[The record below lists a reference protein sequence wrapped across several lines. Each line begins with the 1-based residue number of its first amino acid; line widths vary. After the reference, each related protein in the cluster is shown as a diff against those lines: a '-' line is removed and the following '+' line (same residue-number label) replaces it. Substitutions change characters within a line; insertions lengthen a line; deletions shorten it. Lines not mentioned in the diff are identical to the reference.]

1 MESQLAHVSVE
12 TVSEKN
18 KLPKENQ
25 KMKNHGVEVNEPI
38 KFGSHGIKESIKEE
52 GKKAPAIGLRKD
64 AVEDWPEPKQ
74 IHSFYIIRYRRY
86 EDPKLKP
93 KFDQAEKELQKMNK
107 ERSQII
113 EKLRAKRAERSGLI
127 GQRQSVSA
135 ENQEFWTVIDGKRKE
150 MEPLQDALGKLRGPR
165 KAGREGSSSLCSS
178 EEELDKFIKSL
189 QYRIQH
195 EKIPLNEEK
204 QILREIKRLEG
215 TRAEVRERMGKL
227 RVPRKAGR
235 EGSSCSSE
243 EELDNLIK
251 SLQYCIQ
258 HESIPLTE
266 EKKILREIK
275 RLEGTRGEVRENM
288 AMRAQI
294 QDSMG
299 EKETIQKQVKLIS
312 GNLDGVRKEQ
322 QAVKAKLKV
331 LDDQLDANT
340 SQIKSLD
347 EELKELTKKRDK
359 AFVNVQELR
368 NQREEGNAPFY
379 QNFALLQKA
388 KLLADKKDVEAL
400 KQLTLT
406 EVDKFISLFSGSK
419 PFRDDYERR
428 ILTSLDIRQ
437 LSRDGRMRN
446 PDEKPLVLPQAQ
458 TVSQSEIVEKTNAR
472 PKKEES
478 VPPAQ
483 NVNKDKNTKK
493 PKDASSKVTESTT
506 EKYIFHVEEEIHG
519 LENKPKSKEYDE
531 ARLKEMKKEEEIA
544 KNRQAMERKKK
555 LAEKA
560 AAKAAR
566 KAQKEAERKKLKE
579 IILII
584 LSLVFGFASKEVTL
598 AMDLYSIF
606 TPYRNLRR
614 RRRRRLELLFLVRSL
629 LRNQVKQLQRLL
641 RKTRRRKRLKH
652 QLHLSSRTR
661 KGRLSG
667 IDRRVQKARRFLK
680 LY

>member
-38 KFGSHGIKESIKEE
+38 KFGSHGTKESIKEE
-52 GKKAPAIGLRKD
+52 GKKVPAIGLRKD

-74 IHSFYIIRYRRY
+74 IHSFYIIRYRRF

-195 EKIPLNEEK
+195 E
-204 QILREIKRLEG
+204 
-215 TRAEVRERMGKL
+215 
-227 RVPRKAGR
+227 
-235 EGSSCSSE
+235 
-243 EELDNLIK
+243 
-251 SLQYCIQ
+251 
-258 HESIPLTE
+258 SIPLTE
-266 EKKILREIK
+266 EKQILREIK

-288 AMRAQI
+288 ATRAQI

-347 EELKELTKKRDK
+347 EELKEVTKKRDK

-493 PKDASSKVTESTT
+493 PKDASSKVTE
-506 EKYIFHVEEEIHG
+506 KYIFHVEEEIHG

-584 LSLVFGFASKEVTL
+584 LSLVFGVASKEVTL

-606 TPYRNLRR
+606 TPFRNLRR

-667 IDRRVQKARRFLK
+667 IDQHVQKARRFLK

>member
-12 TVSEKN
+12 TVSEQKN
-18 KLPKENQ
+18 LPKENK
-25 KMKNHGVEVNEPI
+25 KMNKGVEVNEPI
-38 KFGSHGIKESIKEE
+38 NFGSHGTKESIKEE
-52 GKKAPAIGLRKD
+52 GKKVPVIGLRKD

-107 ERSQII
+107 ERYHII

-127 GQRQSVSA
+127 GERQSVSA

-150 MEPLQDALGKLRGPR
+150 MEPLQDALGKLSGPR
-165 KAGREGSSSLCSS
+165 KAGREGGSSLCSS

-195 EKIPLNEEK
+195 E
-204 QILREIKRLEG
+204 
-215 TRAEVRERMGKL
+215 
-227 RVPRKAGR
+227 
-235 EGSSCSSE
+235 
-243 EELDNLIK
+243 
-251 SLQYCIQ
+251 
-258 HESIPLTE
+258 SIPLTE
-266 EKKILREIK
+266 EKQILREIK
-275 RLEGTRGEVRENM
+275 RLEGTRGEVREHM

-331 LDDQLDANT
+331 LDDQLDVNT

-347 EELKELTKKRDK
+347 EELKEVTKKRDK

-406 EVDKFISLFSGSK
+406 EVDKFISLFSGSM

-428 ILTSLDIRQ
+428 ILVSLDIRQ

-458 TVSQSEIVEKTNAR
+458 TVSQTEIVEKTNAKPR
-472 PKKEES
+472 KEES

-483 NVNKDKNTKK
+483 KVNKEKNTKQ
-493 PKDASSKVTESTT
+493 PKDASSKVAESTT
-506 EKYIFHVEEEIHG
+506 KNYIFDIEEEIHG
-519 LENKPKSKEYDE
+519 LEKKPKSKESDE
-531 ARLKEMKKEEEIA
+531 AKLREMKREEEIA
-544 KNRQAMERKKK
+544 KNRLAMERKKK

-560 AAKAAR
+560 AAKAAI
-566 KAQKEAERKKLKE
+566 KAQKEELEKKAKKKGGASFPGQESTEEPTETAAEVAVEEKVEEKVETSVAPKRKEKTVRHRPIRAKGTEIPKTILKRKKAMNYWLWAAPAA
-579 IILII
+579 
-584 LSLVFGFASKEVTL
+584 LVV
-598 AMDLYSIF
+598 
-606 TPYRNLRR
+606 P
-614 RRRRRLELLFLVRSL
+614 LLLVAYTYL
-629 LRNQVKQLQRLL
+629 L
-641 RKTRRRKRLKH
+641 
-652 QLHLSSRTR
+652 
-661 KGRLSG
+661 
-667 IDRRVQKARRFLK
+667 
-680 LY
+680 

>member
-1 MESQLAHVSVE
+1 MESLLAHVSVE
-12 TVSEKN
+12 TVSEQKN
-18 KLPKENQ
+18 LPKENK
-25 KMKNHGVEVNEPI
+25 KMNKSVEEVNKPV
-38 KFGSHGIKESIKEE
+38 KFGSHGTKESIKEE
-52 GKKAPAIGLRKD
+52 GKKVPVIGLRKD

-74 IHSFYIIRYRRY
+74 IHSFYIVRYRRY

-93 KFDQAEKELQKMNK
+93 KFDQAEEELQKMNK

-165 KAGREGSSSLCSS
+165 KAGREGGFSLCSS

-195 EKIPLNEEK
+195 E
-204 QILREIKRLEG
+204 
-215 TRAEVRERMGKL
+215 
-227 RVPRKAGR
+227 
-235 EGSSCSSE
+235 
-243 EELDNLIK
+243 
-251 SLQYCIQ
+251 
-258 HESIPLTE
+258 SIPLTE
-266 EKKILREIK
+266 EKQILREIK
-275 RLEGTRGEVRENM
+275 RLEGTRGEVREHM

-322 QAVKAKLKV
+322 QAVKAKLTV
-331 LDDQLDANT
+331 LDDKLDVNT

-347 EELKELTKKRDK
+347 EELKEVTKKRDK
-359 AFVNVQELR
+359 AFVHVQELR

-388 KLLADKKDVEAL
+388 KQLADKKDVEAL
-400 KQLTLT
+400 EQLTLT
-406 EVDKFISLFSGSK
+406 EVDRFISLWSGSK

-446 PDEKPLVLPQAQ
+446 PDEKPLAQ

-472 PKKEES
+472 PPKEES
-478 VPPAQ
+478 VLPAQ
-483 NVNKDKNTKK
+483 KVNKEKNVKQT
-493 PKDASSKVTESTT
+493 KDASSKATESTT
-506 EKYIFHVEEEIHG
+506 KKYIFDVEEEIHG
-519 LENKPKSKEYDE
+519 LEKKLKSKEPDE
-531 ARLKEMKKEEEIA
+531 AKLREMKREEEIA

-560 AAKAAR
+560 AAKAAI

-584 LSLVFGFASKEVTL
+584 LPFELEKKAKKKGGASVTCQDSTEEPTETAAEVAEEEKVEEKVETSVAPKRKEKTVRHRPIRAKGTEIPKTILKRKKAMNYWLWAAPAALVV
-598 AMDLYSIF
+598 
-606 TPYRNLRR
+606 P
-614 RRRRRLELLFLVRSL
+614 LLLVAYTYL
-629 LRNQVKQLQRLL
+629 L
-641 RKTRRRKRLKH
+641 
-652 QLHLSSRTR
+652 
-661 KGRLSG
+661 
-667 IDRRVQKARRFLK
+667 
-680 LY
+680 